1 MAVVQGMIHPD
12 FVSGRERQQYRED
25 LAVLILAEPVTDIV
39 PARRAGLGFLDS
51 LDAQGLL
58 QTGTER
64 TRMTRVGYGI
74 TLEFPPP
81 AYLSVDG
88 VRRLS
93 FSELQGLL
101 PAHLAMNGNLAAGNG
116 GVCFYDS
123 GGPAFWQDPATGEE
137 TVVSLTSWGSRC
149 ISIDMSTR
157 IDTPEAVSFIEA
169 AIACVE
175 EGTCG

>member
-1 MAVVQGMIHPD
+1 
-12 FVSGRERQQYRED
+12 S
-25 LAVLILAEPVTDIV
+25 
-39 PARRAGLGFLDS
+39 
-51 LDAQGLL
+51 
-58 QTGTER
+58 
-64 TRMTRVGYGI
+64 

-157 IDTPEAVSFIEA
+157 IDTPEAVTFIDA
-169 AIACVE
+169 AISCVE
-175 EGTCG
+175 EGSCG